1 MNNHAPDAGGVLV
14 TFALPDESRA
24 FTRRLRQRQTIGQ
37 ASHLPLVRGECSGRP
52 VAVAHTGVGD
62 SPAGRFRLETALRG
76 TAGADDVF
84 SRPALVIS
92 SGYAGA
98 LQPGILV
105 GDLILGANCSDP
117 ALAADAARLLTGW
130 RLQQGALTTQPRVAD
145 TPAEKTRL
153 AAATGALAVDM
164 ESAWI
169 AAACARASVPML
181 SLRVVSDA
189 ADQAFPAP
197 GDILFD
203 VARQRPRYVALPL
216 WLLRHPG
223 RIGPFARFVRGLA
236 PAQAQL
242 ACALE
247 HLLRHLALPLPAAR
261 FSAMNDAPP

>member
-1 MNNHAPDAGGVLV
+1 MNDAPGAGCVLV

-24 FTRRLRQRQTIGQ
+24 FSRRLRQRRIVGP
-37 ASHLPLVRGECSGRP
+37 ASHLPLVLGECGGRP

-62 SPAGRFRLETALRG
+62 SAGCRERLDLALQG
-76 TAGADDVF
+76 AAGGMG
-84 SRPALVIS
+84 RPALVIS

-98 LQPGILV
+98 LQAGIAV
-105 GDLILGANCSDP
+105 GDLILGVNCSAP
-117 ALAADAARLLTGW
+117 TLAADAARLLTGW
-130 RLQQGALTTQPRVAD
+130 RLHQGALTTQPRVAE

-164 ESAWI
+164 ESGWI

-189 ADQAFPAP
+189 AEQAFPAP
-197 GDILFD
+197 GDVLFD

-223 RIGPFARFVRGLA
+223 RIGPFTRFVHGLA
-236 PAQAQL
+236 PAQATL
-242 ACALE
+242 AHALE
-247 HLLRHLALPLPAAR
+247 HLLAHLALPLPDPQ